1 MEYSEEA
8 IGAAKKGLNHLYNQ
22 IKELRNKKGKINKE
36 HEDKFLKVVNDDLNL
51 PQALAKVQELLKSNL
66 SNPDKFA
73 TVLRFDKILGLN
85 LDTTSNK
92 LELPENIFQLVNK
105 REGARKEKNWEE
117 SDKLRIEIEK
127 SGYLIEDTED
137 GMRIGKR

>member
-1 MEYSEEA
+1 
-8 IGAAKKGLNHLYNQ
+8 
-22 IKELRNKKGKINKE
+22 
-36 HEDKFLKVVNDDLNL
+36 
-51 PQALAKVQELLKSNL
+51 VQELLKSNL